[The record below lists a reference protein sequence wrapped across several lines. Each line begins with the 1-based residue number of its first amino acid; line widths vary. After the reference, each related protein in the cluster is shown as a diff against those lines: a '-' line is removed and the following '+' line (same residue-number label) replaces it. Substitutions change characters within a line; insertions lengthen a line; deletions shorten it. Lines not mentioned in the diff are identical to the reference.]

1 MCMLSHSV
9 MSNSLQPRGLLCTW
23 DFLCKNIGVHCYF
36 LLQGIFP
43 TQGSN
48 LHLLWQTDSL
58 PLSQWEALEENIQR
72 EKYPEKGTLE
82 RPFLRI
88 FKDYE
93 RIISFCIWEQEHPHW
108 NRIHNFPSWN
118 GSILATHAWWDFSD
132 PILQSSRLVLKDG
145 QKLWELS
152 DWSWRMSKNYESWVF
167 PYLLLQGEA
176 MV

>member
-72 EKYPEKGTLE
+72 EKYPEKKFFSETNSTQLWDGTGKYIKHKHKKGNEKVRNKYVIVSKE
-82 RPFLRI
+82 RQYF
-88 FKDYE
+88 
-93 RIISFCIWEQEHPHW
+93 
-108 NRIHNFPSWN
+108 
-118 GSILATHAWWDFSD
+118 
-132 PILQSSRLVLKDG
+132 
-145 QKLWELS
+145 
-152 DWSWRMSKNYESWVF
+152 
-167 PYLLLQGEA
+167 
-176 MV
+176 